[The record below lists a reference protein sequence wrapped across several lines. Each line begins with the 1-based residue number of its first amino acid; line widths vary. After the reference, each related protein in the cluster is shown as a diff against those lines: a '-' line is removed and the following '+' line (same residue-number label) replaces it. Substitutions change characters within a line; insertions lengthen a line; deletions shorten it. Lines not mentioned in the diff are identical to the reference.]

1 MIILF
6 PRAFYCFGLLVA
18 ICTLSAVC
26 VAGAQTNY
34 EPYYFGRFAGN
45 YPGSDDGRGP
55 AARFYGPEA
64 EAMDS
69 AGNIYVADYL
79 NNAIRKITPDGTVT
93 TFAGHPGE
101 WNYGAADG
109 VGSLARFHNPTGVA
123 VDTFGNVYLA
133 DYGGSTIRKIT
144 PGGMVTTIAGSYG
157 QEGSTD
163 GVGSAAR
170 FNYPAGIAIDKAG
183 NLFVADSLNA
193 TIRKIDPTGMVTT
206 IAGAA
211 GIYGTADGTGTSARF
226 AQPNGVTFDSTGN
239 IFVADTNNHAIRKVT
254 PDGVVTTLAGR
265 PGAAGYADGPG
276 ADARFALPFNTAFD
290 GAGNL
295 YVADGANQTIR
306 KIDSAGNVTTLAGS
320 PGQEGSNDGT
330 GMTARFYYPHGVVV
344 DPAGNVYVS
353 DWGNWSIRKVT
364 PEGVVS
370 TFAGLPGDSGSW
382 DGIGLAA
389 RFELPADV
397 AIDKAGNLFVAD
409 SGNSTIR
416 KITPDGV
423 VTTLAGNVHSP
434 GNQDG
439 VGSAAHFNW
448 PQGITVD
455 GTGNVYVADTN
466 NSTIRK
472 VTPDGMVTTVAG
484 LGGVSGNTDGVGSA
498 ARFDYPK
505 GLTIDAA
512 NNIYVADVSNGTIR
526 KITPAGDVTTIAG
539 QVGSAYRFSSLS
551 GLTADGEGNIYVL
564 DSCRVSKITP
574 DGVISTVAG
583 SYSCNGSGYD
593 GPAAEARFTGPK
605 ALTIDKAGN
614 IYVAEAAA
622 NRIRKIAPNGWVT
635 TLAGSEMGNVAGAGH
650 AAQFNEPMG
659 IAVDQN
665 GALYV
670 ADYYNHT
677 IRIGVPQPAPPQ
689 LANISTRL
697 AVQPGDNAL
706 IAGFIVTGI
715 KHKVVMLR
723 AMGPSLTKAKI
734 AGALADPTLEV
745 HDSKGVL
752 LAANDDWWKTD
763 LGGLIQA
770 DQGNDL
776 YFSGLQPT
784 ESSESALIVELEP
797 GAYTA
802 VVRGKNNTTG
812 IAVVESYDLDWNL
825 ESRLANIST
834 RGLVQ
839 TGERVMIAG
848 TIIRGSSP
856 ANVLIRA
863 IGPTLANVGISNSL
877 QDPVLELHDSNG
889 GLVALNDNW
898 RSDQEANI
906 SATTLAPADDR
917 ESAIFATL
925 SPGAYT
931 AIVSGSGNSTG
942 VAVVEAYQLQ

>member
-1 MIILF
+1 MFSPALPCRRFFFLCALCALNVI
-6 PRAFYCFGLLVA
+6 A
-18 ICTLSAVC
+18 SAR
-26 VAGAQTNY
+26 AQTNY
-34 EPYYFGRFAGN
+34 EPYFFGRFAGN
-45 YPGSDDGRGP
+45 YPGSDDGRGA

-69 AGNIYVADYL
+69 AGNIYLADYL
-79 NNAIRKITPDGTVT
+79 NNAIRKIAPDGTVT
-93 TFAGHPGE
+93 TLAGHPGE
-101 WNYGAADG
+101 FNNGAADG
-109 VGSLARFHNPTGVA
+109 VGSLARFSNPTGVA
-123 VDTFGNVYLA
+123 VDTFGNVYVA
-133 DYGGSTIRKIT
+133 DFYANTIRKIT

-157 QEGSTD
+157 QLGSND

-170 FNYPAGIAIDKAG
+170 FAYPAGIAVDKAG
-183 NLFVADSLNA
+183 NLFVADAGND

-211 GIYGTADGTGTSARF
+211 GIYGTADGTGTGARF
-226 AQPNGVTFDSTGN
+226 THPNGVTLDSAGN
-239 IFVADTNNHAIRKVT
+239 IYVADFDNHAIRRVT
-254 PDGVVTTLAGR
+254 PDGVVTTFAGR
-265 PGAAGYADGPG
+265 PGVAGYADGPG
-276 ADARFALPFNTAFD
+276 ADARFTHPFNTAFD

-295 YVADGANQTIR
+295 YVADGATQTIR

-330 GMTARFYYPHGVVV
+330 GMTARFDYPHGVVV

-382 DGIGLAA
+382 DGTGLAA

-416 KITPDGV
+416 KITPDGI
-423 VTTLAGNVHSP
+423 VTTLAGSVHSP

-448 PQGITVD
+448 PQGIAVD
-455 GTGNVYVADTN
+455 STGNVYVADTE
-466 NSTIRK
+466 NSAIRK
-472 VTPDGMVTTVAG
+472 ITPDGMVTTVA
-484 LGGVSGNTDGVGSA
+484 SGSPGS
-498 ARFDYPK
+498 FHNPK
-505 GLTIDAA
+505 GIAVDPAT
-512 NNIYVADVSNGTIR
+512 NIYVADTINGTIH

-539 QVGSAYRFSSLS
+539 QVGSAYRFSSPS
-551 GLTADGEGNIYVL
+551 GLVADGAGNIYVL

-583 SYSCNGSGYD
+583 SANCNGSGYD
-593 GPAAEARFTGPK
+593 GPAAEARFSGPK
-605 ALTIDKAGN
+605 AITIDKAGN
-614 IYVAEAAA
+614 IYVADTGAH
-622 NRIRKIAPNGWVT
+622 RIRKIAPNGWVT
-635 TLAGSEMGNVAGAGH
+635 TLAGSEFGNVAGAGH
-650 AAQFNEPMG
+650 AAQFNQPMG

-677 IRIGVPQPAPPQ
+677 IRIGIPQPASPQ

-697 AVQPGDNAL
+697 VVQPGDNAL
-706 IAGFIVTGI
+706 IAGFIVTGT

-723 AMGPSLTKAKI
+723 AMGPSLTKSKI

-770 DQGNDL
+770 NQGNDL

-802 VVRGKNNTTG
+802 VVRGKNNATG
-812 IAVVESYDLDWNL
+812 IAVVESYDLDWNV

-848 TIIRGSSP
+848 TIIRGSGP

-863 IGPTLANVGISNSL
+863 IGPTLANFGISNSL

-906 SATTLAPADDR
+906 SATALAPTDDR

-931 AIVSGSGNSTG
+931 AIVTGSGNSTG
-942 VAVVEAYQLQ
+942 VAVVEVYQLQ